1 MNNTQNK
8 KITQVTDDTLI
19 VGVDIGS
26 ESHWAR
32 AILARGYEVSKKPFH
47 FDNTEEGFERFVT
60 WAYGLAAENKL
71 KKIIIACEPTGHYW
85 FNLYDFLKKYDV
97 KLVLVAPQHVK
108 HSKEMDDNT
117 QRKDDRK
124 DPIVIAKL
132 VPEGRYMEPYIPEG
146 IYAELRAAFN
156 RRCDLSE
163 ALTRSSNRMTRWF
176 DVYFPEYRTV
186 FKGSDALSGY
196 MVLKRAPLPAD
207 VLELGVKG
215 ICQIWR
221 EAKLRGAGEKR
232 AQKLVDAATQ
242 SIGLKGGTAVRQELW
257 QLIEERELLDK
268 QHSDI
273 MALIEEILKQI
284 PGADRLLSVPGA
296 GVVTVAGFLSEV
308 GDINRFS
315 DPKQIQKLAG
325 LAVVEN
331 SSGKRKG
338 LPGISRRGRSRLRWV
353 LYLAAMSMVKNN
365 KEMKT
370 YHRYYTTRKKNP
382 LKKIQSLM
390 AIAGRIARIF
400 YGILKN
406 GTDYDPMIVMR
417 DFNKEKATA

>member
-60 WAYGLAAENKL
+60 WAYGLEAENKL
-71 KKIIIACEPTGHYW
+71 KKIVIACEPTGHYW

-163 ALTRSSNRMTRWF
+163 ALTRNSNRMTRWF